1 MLIRQWLQLIKL
13 LNNGNM
19 KVGFIFGLL
28 LFLLVVPLSAQQVK
42 SVIPYR
48 MVGGKMIVDM
58 SVNGQVRSFI
68 FDTGGHG
75 FNRRTLQ

>member
-48 MVGGKMIVDM
+48 MVGGEDDR
-58 SVNGQVRSFI
+58 GYERERSGSFLNI
-68 FDTGGHG
+68 
-75 FNRRTLQ
+75 